1 MKEQRAFN
9 STVEK
14 KSMFLESTKL
24 HYRPTKIEKRL
35 LCYKL
40 VQMGS
45 RQYSIDTV
53 HVWQKQIIGIFQT
66 NFVQYGSSNRDITRT
81 ESQGEKLGCDQ

>member
-1 MKEQRAFN
+1 MLQVGPDGLKTIFCWYC
-9 STVEK
+9 T
-14 KSMFLESTKL
+14 
-24 HYRPTKIEKRL
+24 
-35 LCYKL
+35 
-40 VQMGS
+40 
-45 RQYSIDTV
+45 

>member
-1 MKEQRAFN
+1 MLIMKEQRAFN

-45 RQYSIDTV
+45 RQYSVDTV
-53 HVWQKQIIGIFQT
+53 HMCGRNKLLASFKLTLCSMALAIGI
-66 NFVQYGSSNRDITRT
+66 
-81 ESQGEKLGCDQ
+81 